1 MSATVA
7 KRYVEAAGG
16 IIYRMRKTTSK
27 ESKTSKPN
35 SKNPNKDFGNA
46 GSESNACNQVLD
58 NQVLDNQVLDENNI
72 ELCLVYRPKY
82 NDWSWPK
89 GKNEANESHRHTAV
103 REVGEETGYAVA
115 LGPHIAQIEYPL
127 ENEGKKSSAKSGAKS
142 GAQNENQP
150 EVIKRI
156 HYWMMQEISE
166 SAALKR
172 LPAFGPIKPA
182 KPTEIGNVIWLTP
195 AKARKKLTHDS
206 DQLVLDAFLERIKSG
221 QANYKT
227 LILVRHGKAESR
239 KAWQGSEATRPITP
253 LGAAASY
260 ALGRELACYAP
271 NKIISSPWKRC
282 VETVAAFAHD
292 SSLPIEQVAELTED
306 HHEKQPKSTLSVL
319 INEIQNLEC
328 NAQNASET
336 SNVSTANNAS
346 KINNATVMCLH
357 RPVIGTFFDYLRE
370 ITKPRA
376 HKRVLSQKSPY
387 MPTGSAIVLHIV
399 STPKGARIIDIEKV
413 LPSVY

>member
-1 MSATVA
+1 MSATA
-7 KRYVEAAGG
+7 KQYVEAAGG
-16 IIYRMRKTTSK
+16 IIYRLRKTTSK
-27 ESKTSKPN
+27 ESKPSKPN
-35 SKNPNKDFGNA
+35 STNPNKDFGNV
-46 GSESNACNQVLD
+46 GSESNTCNQVL
-58 NQVLDNQVLDENNI
+58 NENNI

-89 GKNEANESHRHTAV
+89 GKNEDNESHRHTAV
-103 REVGEETGYAVA
+103 REVGEETGYAVT

-127 ENEGKKSSAKSGAKS
+127 ENEGKKSSAKNGIKSSAKS
-142 GAQNENQP
+142 GAQNSSQP

-195 AKARKKLTHDS
+195 EKARKKLTHDS

-253 LGAAASY
+253 LGSAASY

-271 NKIISSPWKRC
+271 DKIISSPWKRC
-282 VETVAAFAHD
+282 LETVAAFTRD

-319 INEIQNLEC
+319 ISEIQNLEH
-328 NAQNASET
+328 NEQNANT
-336 SNVSTANNAS
+336 V
-346 KINNATVMCLH
+346 NNATVICLH

-376 HKRVLSQKSPY
+376 HKRILSQKSPY
-387 MPTGSAIVLHIV
+387 MPTGSAVILHIV
-399 STPKGARIIDIEKV
+399 STEKGPKIVNIEKV
-413 LPSVY
+413 LPIVY

>member
-1 MSATVA
+1 MSAVTTQ
-7 KRYVEAAGG
+7 YVEAAGG
-16 IIYRMRKTTSK
+16 IIYRKRNTT
-27 ESKTSKPN
+27 N
-35 SKNPNKDFGNA
+35 SSNA
-46 GSESNACNQVLD
+46 GKDAKTGSNAIKPSD
-58 NQVLDNQVLDENNI
+58 DDF

-82 NDWSWPK
+82 DDWSWPK
-89 GKNEANESHRHTAV
+89 GKNEPKESHRHTAV
-103 REVGEETGYAVA
+103 REVGEETGYSVT
-115 LGPHIAQIEYPL
+115 LGPHIAKIEYPL
-127 ENEGKKSSAKSGAKS
+127 EREGKKQTSKSGNTS
-142 GAQNENQP
+142 RNSQP

-156 HYWMMQEISE
+156 HYWMMRLIDKPT
-166 SAALKR
+166 AAKR

-182 KPTEIGNVIWLTP
+182 KSTEISNVLWLTP
-195 AKARKKLTHDS
+195 SQARKKLTHYS
-206 DQLVLDAFLERIKSG
+206 DREVLDAFLEKLHAG
-221 QANYKT
+221 QAEYST
-227 LILVRHGKAESR
+227 LLLVRHGKAESR
-239 KAWQGSEATRPITP
+239 KTWQGSEATRPITP

-306 HHEKQPKSTLSVL
+306 HHENQPKSTLSVL
-319 INEIQNLEC
+319 INEIQNLES
-328 NAQNASET
+328 NARNSSAASNAIAT
-336 SNVSTANNAS
+336 
-346 KINNATVMCLH
+346 NNATVMCLH

-376 HKRVLSQKSPY
+376 HKRILSQKSPY
-387 MPTGSAIVLHIV
+387 MPTGSAIVLHII

>member
-1 MSATVA
+1 MSAVTTQ
-7 KRYVEAAGG
+7 YVEAAGG
-16 IIYRMRKTTSK
+16 IIYRKRNTTNSSNAGEDTKTGS
-27 ESKTSKPN
+27 N
-35 SKNPNKDFGNA
+35 AINPNHANKPISAIKSSDDDF
-46 GSESNACNQVLD
+46 
-58 NQVLDNQVLDENNI
+58 

-82 NDWSWPK
+82 DDWSWPK
-89 GKNEANESHRHTAV
+89 GKNEPKESHRHTAV
-103 REVGEETGYAVA
+103 REVGEETGYSVT
-115 LGPHIAQIEYPL
+115 LGPHIAKIEYPL
-127 ENEGKKSSAKSGAKS
+127 EREGKKSSKNSS
-142 GAQNENQP
+142 SNSNQNRNSQP

-156 HYWMMQEISE
+156 HYWMMRLIDKPT
-166 SAALKR
+166 AAKR

-182 KPTEIGNVIWLTP
+182 KPTEIGNVLWLTP
-195 AKARKKLTHDS
+195 SQARKKLTHDS
-206 DQLVLDAFLERIKSG
+206 DREVLDAFLEKLHAG
-221 QANYKT
+221 QGEYST
-227 LILVRHGKAESR
+227 LLLVRHGKAESR
-239 KAWQGSEATRPITP
+239 KTWQGSEATRPITP

-319 INEIQNLEC
+319 TKEIQNLDH

-336 SNVSTANNAS
+336 SNVSTANNVS
-346 KINNATVMCLH
+346 TINNATIMCLH

-376 HKRVLSQKSPY
+376 HKRILSQKSPY
-387 MPTGSAIVLHIV
+387 MPTGSAIVLHII